1 MGKEVILGAAKTA
14 GKAAGKAAGATGA
27 LALAGSDLIKAFCDY
42 RKTCEAEITRRE
54 YIRAERDVAI
64 ERIRAQTDVIKTYL
78 DQAFRERRH
87 VIDGNFAVLE
97 RALRENQP
105 ELACRAM
112 TSIEE
117 IMKKSPLNDVRQIM
131 NDVNDPRV
139 ESIEI

>member
-1 MGKEVILGAAKTA
+1 MGRELILGAAKTA
-14 GKAAGKAAGATGA
+14 GKTAGKSAMATGA
-27 LALAGSDLIKAFCDY
+27 TIAAGSDLIKAFCDY
-42 RKTCEAEITRRE
+42 RKTCEAEKKRRE

-78 DQAFRERRH
+78 DQAYRERAH

-97 RALRENQP
+97 RALRENQT

-112 TSIEE
+112 SSIEE
-117 IMKKSPLNDVRQIM
+117 IVKNSPLKDVRRIM
-131 NDVNDPRV
+131 NDMDDPRV